1 MVYESVGP
9 SVLVRSR
16 SSVWW
21 HRRFYG
27 VVALGLVRVVVLLS
41 SYFPDNGGYRRNQEG
56 VDVGLVSGLA
66 FVDTFRTMD
75 YSYRG
80 QQLILFLLCCPRR
93 DVLPVSVLPFCTR
106 FPHLLIPGFVM
117 IGRPILGVP
126 EDRSFVA
133 IWRPVYGAH
142 EGILCRKV
150 SRGVGWSFL
159 YDRRALGISREMTSG
174 HLYLGVLRICARWVS
189 RFGLFRGKQGIGRLG
204 QFRYQFL
211 KWFEQ
216 LGPW

>member
-1 MVYESVGP
+1 MG
-9 SVLVRSR
+9 
-16 SSVWW
+16 
-21 HRRFYG
+21 
-27 VVALGLVRVVVLLS
+27 VLLS
-41 SYFPDNGGYRRNQEG
+41 PYLPGNGRCRQNQER
-56 VDVGLVSGLA
+56 VVVGLVSELA
-66 FVDTFRTMD
+66 FADTFRTID
-75 YSYRG
+75 YSSYRG

-93 DVLPVSVLPFCTR
+93 DVLPVSVLSFCTR
-106 FPHLLIPGFVM
+106 FPCPLIPGFVM
-117 IGRPILGVP
+117 VGRPILGVP
-126 EDRSFVA
+126 EGRSFVG
-133 IWRPVYGAH
+133 IWRPVCGVH

-150 SRGVGWSFL
+150 SRGVGWSIL

-174 HLYLGVLRICARWVS
+174 HLYLGVLRICACWVS